1 MKGESEETVSLV
13 NPDTAQRLKELLR
26 NNVISN
32 YGDDNYP
39 GLEMGA
45 KSGTAETGDGNEP
58 NAWFVGYSGNY
69 AFVVMVENGGGGAD
83 VAGPVANTVLQK
95 LMEQGE

>member
-1 MKGESEETVSLV
+1 MK
-13 NPDTAQRLKELLR
+13 

-32 YGDDNYP
+32 YGDDNFP

-45 KSGTAETGDGNEP
+45 KSGTAETGDGYEP
-58 NAWFVGYSGNY
+58 NAWFCGYSGNY
-69 AFVVMVENGGGGAD
+69 AFVVMVEHGGGGAD